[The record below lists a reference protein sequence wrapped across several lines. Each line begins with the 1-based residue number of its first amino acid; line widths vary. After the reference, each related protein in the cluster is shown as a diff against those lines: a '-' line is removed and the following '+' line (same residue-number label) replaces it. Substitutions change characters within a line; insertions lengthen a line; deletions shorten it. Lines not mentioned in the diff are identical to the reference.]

1 MAPTEPGL
9 DVLVTGLASDAHTW
23 NLVYL
28 QMLLEERGHA
38 VRNLGAC
45 VPVATLVAECL
56 RQVPDLVVIG
66 TVNGHG
72 WQDGEQA
79 IGALRRGPE
88 LTGTRIVIGGKLGVD
103 GPHGI
108 SHGVSHAAR
117 LRAAGADAVF
127 EDHAGIGPFRSYVD
141 QLCPRVRA

>member
-1 MAPTEPGL
+1 MAAPEPGL

-28 QMLLEERGHA
+28 QMLLEERGHR

-56 RQVPDLVVIG
+56 RQVPDLIVIG

-79 IGALRRGPE
+79 ISALRRRPE
-88 LTGTRIVIGGKLGVD
+88 LAGTRVVIGGKLGVD
-103 GPHGI
+103 GPL
-108 SHGVSHAAR
+108 GVSYAGR

-127 EDHAGIGPFRSYVD
+127 ADHTGIGPFRSYVD
-141 QLCPRVRA
+141 QLCERVRT

>member
-1 MAPTEPGL
+1 MAAPEPGL
-9 DVLVTGLASDAHTW
+9 GVLVTGLASDAHTW

-28 QMLLEERGHA
+28 QMLLEERGHR

-45 VPVATLVAECL
+45 VPVVTLVAECL
-56 RQVPDLVVIG
+56 RQVPDLIVIG

-79 IGALRRGPE
+79 ISALRRRPE
-88 LTGTRIVIGGKLGVD
+88 LAGTRVVIGGKLGVD
-103 GPHGI
+103 GPR
-108 SHGVSHAAR
+108 GVSHAGR

-141 QLCPRVRA
+141 KLCERVRT